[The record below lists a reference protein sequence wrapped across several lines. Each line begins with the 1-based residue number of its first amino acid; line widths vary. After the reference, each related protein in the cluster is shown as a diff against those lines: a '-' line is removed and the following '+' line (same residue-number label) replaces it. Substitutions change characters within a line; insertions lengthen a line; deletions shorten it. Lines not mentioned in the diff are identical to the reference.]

1 MFVCCAGADTF
12 ACKGVAA
19 FRVSTNGAACTNAV
33 SGEGCDDPV
42 AAEDKNAVDD
52 GDGEGADGDGDS
64 MTGKGKVKSTFANGG
79 SCVSSGFGGEKRKQ
93 RRKNMAN
100 PQFKSPEE

>member
-33 SGEGCDDPV
+33 SGDGCDDPV

-93 RRKNMAN
+93 R
-100 PQFKSPEE
+100 